1 MWNQANEMKMVRT
14 SAGTTYFY
22 PRQMYCYR
30 SVTEFLREKLL
41 VPGFTEMCEAWRYK
55 ICRADKLDDVYDGQ
69 VWKEFLNPQ
78 GVPFLSQPY
87 NYAFSINVDWF
98 QPYKGSVYSAG
109 AIYIALLN
117 LPRTE
122 RYKTENFS
130 WLE

>member
-1 MWNQANEMKMVRT
+1 MKMVRT
-14 SAGTTYFY
+14 SAGTTHFNLY
-22 PRQMYCYR
+22 PHQMYCYR
-30 SVTEFLREKLL
+30 SVTEFLREILF

-55 ICRADKLDDVYDGQ
+55 ICWADKLDDLYDGQ
-69 VWKEFLNPQ
+69 VWREFLNPQ

-98 QPYKGSVYSAG
+98 QPYKGSAYSAG

-122 RYKTENFS
+122 RNIFS
-130 WLE
+130 WLK